1 METCTTSNRACVV
14 SLMVALQ
21 GRGRSFIC
29 SPVPHL
35 QKCDLCSTILLN
47 LLNFLI
53 FSPPRKLSI
62 DVNVCTGAK
71 KWTYDSVRF
80 FQWAGSW
87 KGRRALSRLLLSLS
101 QCHWQPSR
109 NVRPRPTLFVTGSHH
124 SKTHVNLLRKNI
136 RTAAFQVCKC
146 CGVVLIDRNWLWSL
160 FNVRSFPSKL
170 FHRAF
175 YSMPIMFW
183 ICNFKKPALVN
194 Q

>member
-1 METCTTSNRACVV
+1 MW
-14 SLMVALQ
+14 
-21 GRGRSFIC
+21 F
-29 SPVPHL
+29 
-35 QKCDLCSTILLN
+35 LLN
-47 LLNFLI
+47 LLNFWI
-53 FSPPRKLSI
+53 FSPLPISPRKLSI
-62 DVNVCTGAK
+62 DVDVCSGAK

-136 RTAAFQVCKC
+136 RTAAFLVCKC

-160 FNVRSFPSKL
+160 FNVRTFSPRVLLDANNVLDLQLQETCFGKSIIWLPHIFLWPCLSWDE
-170 FHRAF
+170 A
-175 YSMPIMFW
+175 
-183 ICNFKKPALVN
+183 V
-194 Q
+194 